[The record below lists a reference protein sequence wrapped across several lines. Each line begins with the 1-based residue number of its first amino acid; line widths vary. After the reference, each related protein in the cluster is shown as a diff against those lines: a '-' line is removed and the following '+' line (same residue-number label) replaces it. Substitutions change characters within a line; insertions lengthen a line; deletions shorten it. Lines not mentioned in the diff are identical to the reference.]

1 MGFDQPTGI
10 HVHFLAECQA
20 GTARNPEQCVDL
32 RVLGLIV
39 CAEYYRRLAV
49 DGLIAHM
56 CTTLILRVSAVFLFL
71 FLHGLH
77 VESAAMPLAVDENET
92 GVGGMDDFG
101 VATGAAEGPPS
112 LRKVLVVGFLHA
124 RFPGIED
131 HFADRIF
138 GVRDADA
145 HCAHQECAEYWG

>member
-1 MGFDQPTGI
+1 MSLAQLTGI
-10 HVHFLAECQA
+10 HVQFLSESQTAAA
-20 GTARNPEQCVDL
+20 GNPDQ
-32 RVLGLIV
+32 RIYLGVFALIV
-39 CAEYYRRLAV
+39 GAEYPRRLAV

-77 VESAAMPLAVDENET
+77 VESAAVPLAVDENVT
-92 GVGGMDDFG
+92 GIGRMDDFG
-101 VATGAAEGPPS
+101 AATGAAESPPS

-131 HFADRIF
+131 RFADGVF

-145 HCAHQECAEYWG
+145 DCAHQDCADHWG